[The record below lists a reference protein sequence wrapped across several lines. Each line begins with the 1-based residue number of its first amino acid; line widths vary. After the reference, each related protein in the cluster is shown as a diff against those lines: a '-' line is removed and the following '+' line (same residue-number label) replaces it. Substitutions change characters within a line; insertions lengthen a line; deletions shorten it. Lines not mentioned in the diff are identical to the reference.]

1 MQAMARKGLTPHTV
15 DSYLLLD
22 WGPAGACGHY
32 ATLYASH
39 CSCRR
44 SARFNKTAI
53 TDDLPWIN
61 PCGGEASVECSCQ
74 ALSCR
79 TA

>member
-39 CSCRR
+39 CSRR
-44 SARFNKTAI
+44 PSARLDKTAI
-53 TDDLPWIN
+53 PDDLPWISL
-61 PCGGEASVECSCQ
+61 CLLACAVEKSLWIV
-74 ALSCR
+74 A
-79 TA
+79 A